1 MFLNM
6 FYSIVK
12 GMLSILIWLFFK
24 FKVFGV
30 ENIPKEGGVIIASNH
45 ASYLDIPFLAC
56 GIGRSCDF
64 VAKSELFSN
73 RVFGWILKRLG
84 TFPVKRGSI
93 DRWAISETIRR
104 LGDGRVIVIYPEG
117 ARSKDGRLSE
127 PKRGIGM
134 VVALSGAKV
143 IPSFIMGT
151 DSVLP
156 RGAKRIRPNPVRLY
170 LGSPLDFSS
179 LISVKKG
186 KELYTQISEEIMM
199 GIGDLEA
206 KARGMD

>member
-1 MFLNM
+1 M

-12 GMLSILIWLFFK
+12 GILSILIWLFFK

-45 ASYLDIPFLAC
+45 VSYLDIPFLAC
-56 GIGRSCDF
+56 GIKRSADF
-64 VAKSELFSN
+64 IAKSELFRN
-73 RVFGWILKRLG
+73 RVAGWILKRLG

-93 DRWAISETIRR
+93 DRWAISEAIKR

-117 ARSKDGRLSE
+117 ARSKDGRLSD

-134 VVALSGAKV
+134 VVALSGARV

-151 DSVLP
+151 DTILP
-156 RGAKRIRPNPVRLY
+156 RGARRIRLNPVRLY
-170 LGSPLDFSS
+170 IGSPLDFSS
-179 LISVKKG
+179 LKNVKKG
-186 KELYTQISEEIMM
+186 KELYTEISEEIMR
-199 GIGDLEA
+199 GIGDLESKA
-206 KARGMD
+206 KGRG

>member
-1 MFLNM
+1 M

-12 GMLSILIWLFFK
+12 GMLSVLIWLFFK
-24 FKVFGV
+24 FKVFGA
-30 ENIPKEGGVIIASNH
+30 ENIPNEGGVIIASNH
-45 ASYLDIPFLAC
+45 VSYLDIPFLAC
-56 GIGRSCDF
+56 ATGRSVDF
-64 VAKSELFSN
+64 IAKSELFRN
-73 RVFGWILKRLG
+73 RVAGWILKRLG

-93 DRWAISETIRR
+93 DRWAISEAIKR
-104 LGDGRVIVIYPEG
+104 LRDGRVIAIYPEG
-117 ARSKDGRLSE
+117 ARSRDGRLSD

-134 VVALSGAKV
+134 LVALSGVRV

-156 RGAKRIRPNPVRLY
+156 RGARRIRLNPVRLY

-179 LISVKKG
+179 LINVKKG
-186 KELYTQISEEIMM
+186 KELYTEISEEIMR

-206 KARGMD
+206 KAKGMD